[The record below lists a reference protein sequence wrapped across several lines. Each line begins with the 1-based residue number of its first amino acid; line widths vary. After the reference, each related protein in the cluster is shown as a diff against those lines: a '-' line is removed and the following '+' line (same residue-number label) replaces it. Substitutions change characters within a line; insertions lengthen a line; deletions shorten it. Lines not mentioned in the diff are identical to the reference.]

1 MKILSYIKD
10 YKKINDYSIKFSNR
24 YVKYILDSN
33 RINTK
38 FFLGLVKIAKEENI
52 PIIYYKN
59 SEELTLKYYNNHYE
73 LVSGVYN
80 YTTISGS
87 NGVECYNRPIG
98 IGISL
103 NNKKLEET
111 IKYAPFVSILA
122 HELGHHFSLKLHN
135 DGTEQSADCYIRNLA
150 EQILTTNELMIID
163 STLSIYEGK
172 LFYYNKNNIIE
183 GREFYDMHKF
193 IDDELNFREELKITA
208 KHYIINKYKNKI
220 NHSKFEYY
228 FIRFINTFTHNYDLS
243 YI

>member
-1 MKILSYIKD
+1 MKLGKD
-10 YKKINDYSIKFSNR
+10 TVSIVNDYSIKFSDR
-24 YVKYILDSN
+24 YVKYILDDN

-38 FFLGLVKIAKEENI
+38 FFLGLLKIAKDENI

-59 SEELTLKYYNNHYE
+59 SEELTLKKYNNLDRLICGLYTYNYNIINRIKYYNK
-73 LVSGVYN
+73 
-80 YTTISGS
+80 
-87 NGVECYNRPIG
+87 PIC
-98 IGISL
+98 INISL
-103 NNKKLEET
+103 NNKKIEDAM
-111 IKYAPFVSILA
+111 KCPYFVSTLA

-135 DGTEQSADCYIRNLA
+135 DSTEQSADHYIRNLA

-172 LFYYNKNNIIE
+172 LFYYDKNNIIE
-183 GREFYDMHKF
+183 GREFFDMDKY
-193 IDDELNFREELKITA
+193 ILDELNFKKTLKNTA

-228 FIRFINTFTHNYDLS
+228 FIRFINTFTHNYNLS